1 MKPRLYNH
9 EKKMSLI
16 NQMLY
21 KRKRLALKKLRIQQQ
36 QQQAP
41 PINITINNTGFEKNN
56 RLKEIY
62 RRLEMIVPQERDVA
76 RDFRTGMPFEEPPT
90 PPTPPTPDAPATM
103 RQWVR
108 SPKGNYMVLYNG
120 NAGRHRVRMDD
131 AEGRTTNIVESVRK
145 PDFV

>member
-41 PINITINNTGFEKNN
+41 PNKYNNK
-56 RLKEIY
+56 
-62 RRLEMIVPQERDVA
+62 
-76 RDFRTGMPFEEPPT
+76 
-90 PPTPPTPDAPATM
+90 
-103 RQWVR
+103 
-108 SPKGNYMVLYNG
+108 
-120 NAGRHRVRMDD
+120 
-131 AEGRTTNIVESVRK
+131 
-145 PDFV
+145 